1 MGSFSP
7 PTLKIGQRAKTHCWV
22 PSVGC
27 RVHSDGASFLRWAK
41 KKPLKPLLGV
51 KTSLKKL
58 RAQFWEFGVSY
69 STPFCSWLCC
79 VFAALGA
86 GVEGRAGFLHQ
97 VSLEVQIRPPVS
109 LPEMEKKHR
118 RLSQEC

>member
-7 PTLKIGQRAKTHCWV
+7 PTLNIGQRAKTHCWV

-27 RVHSDGASFLRWAK
+27 EVHSDGASFLRWAKK

-58 RAQFWEFGVSY
+58 RVRFWEFGGTY
-69 STPFCSWLCC
+69 STHFCPWLCC
-79 VFAALGA
+79 VSVALGA
-86 GVEGRAGFLHQ
+86 GSRRQ
-97 VSLEVQIRPPVS
+97 SLRLFRLDPPMSV
-109 LPEMEKKHR
+109 PEMKEKKHR
-118 RLSQEC
+118 CSSQEC